1 MSLPPLASP
10 PPPSNFADLPL
21 WSRSADPAGPRPASA
36 TSGDARLPTG
46 FHRLRPN
53 TIYCEHCG
61 GLRGAPPRSPPAVWT
76 GETGAH
82 ARRHVV
88 GEVMRYRFGR
98 GQVPAHRNVATY
110 LLQRG
115 LTGEHDQWG
124 SATLKA
130 IGHVPDPAHA
140 PMNIA
145 TDGSEVAEDLPWGLH
160 WFDRDNVEEA
170 LAELPATAAVTRRW
184 LQLLLPAVDLHLETR
199 APWWMAVA
207 ASLIEQGERVRSGSF
222 REVRVHNVRR
232 VGGRNVRDAGRVLQD
247 PGLPGGLI
255 ERASGSRWTRDPTLV
270 ARARAEQRSVVFGGR
285 RDEFDGDLLL
295 VDHVSVGGVPPWL
308 RPFPLFEIDRAADLA
323 ERIRTL
329 RAALCRSLGRE
340 PAPGAAAPAPLDA
353 PAREVGFADADY
365 DAFRGGAREVGV
377 ADAVAAYEEFRD
389 GDRG

>member
-1 MSLPPLASP
+1 M
-10 PPPSNFADLPL
+10 
-21 WSRSADPAGPRPASA
+21 W
-36 TSGDARLPTG
+36 AR
-46 FHRLRPN
+46 
-53 TIYCEHCG
+53 E
-61 GLRGAPPRSPPAVWT
+61 S
-76 GETGAH
+76 GAH

-88 GEVMRYRFGR
+88 GEVMRFRFGR

-130 IGHVPDPAHA
+130 IGHVPDPALA
-140 PMNIA
+140 PTNIA
-145 TDGSEVAEDLPWGLH
+145 TDGSEVAESLPWGLH

-170 LAELPATAAVTRRW
+170 LVAMPETAAVTRRW
-184 LQLLLPAVDLHLETR
+184 LELLLPAVDLHRSTR

-232 VGGRNVRDAGRVLQD
+232 VGGRNVRDAGRVIQD
-247 PGLPGGLI
+247 PGLPNELV

-270 ARARAEQRSVVFGGR
+270 AQARAHQRTVLAGGVR

-295 VDHVSVGGVPPWL
+295 VDQVFVGYVPQRL
-308 RPFPLFEIDRAADLA
+308 RPMPLFEIDRADALA

-329 RAALCRSLGRE
+329 RAALRLKLGGD
-340 PAPGAAAPAPLDA
+340 PAPGGDVPLNQDA
-353 PAREVGFADADY
+353 PAREVGFAADPTDPVDAY
-365 DAFRGGAREVGV
+365 D
-377 ADAVAAYEEFRD
+377 EFRN
-389 GDRG
+389 GDRA